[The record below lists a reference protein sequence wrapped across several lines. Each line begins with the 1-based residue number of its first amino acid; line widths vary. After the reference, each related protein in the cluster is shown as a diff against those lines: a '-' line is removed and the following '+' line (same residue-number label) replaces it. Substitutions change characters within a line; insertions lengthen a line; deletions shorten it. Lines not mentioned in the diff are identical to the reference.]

1 MKKLTGLCLIIM
13 IVFVFAVSSACA
25 VSGEAAL
32 AVICENSDLWLKTDE
47 WTHFWY
53 AVTDLDGNGRPEI
66 FAADTEGTGIF
77 TTGWMYEVNE
87 AGNGLNEVIL
97 MPGEYEVEFIAD
109 VIVDKTDCY
118 IDPVSGK
125 RSYIFSDTVRN
136 GAWGSYT
143 TMQVWSLSG
152 GKMTVTDIAFADC
165 TTDGQNPAAPVYSD
179 LNGNVI
185 TEEEYYAAPD
195 RFLGNIQKTT
205 AHFGWFDTQEGSL
218 TDQIRQSYAAFKGMG
233 SEVPVGSNGNILI
246 TKNPTSES
254 LAIGGNTWF
263 IAHATG
269 ADTLTWQLVDGN
281 RNVYSTKEAM
291 AAHPGLELEVLEGD
305 TIAVRNAPES
315 LNGWSVQ
322 AVFANNSFA
331 CATEPAAVYVGDY
344 VTKYSSVIEQ
354 YQRASATPRD
364 QFGYGVAVE
373 LGVSEILGYS
383 DHCGYAMKDL
393 DKDGI
398 PELIIAGM
406 GENDYSDRII
416 YEIYTLV
423 NDTPVALCTSQA
435 RDRYY
440 LRTDSTVY
448 RCGSGGWATT
458 CYDTYR
464 LKNNTLEHVESLMS
478 DWDEPSESIV
488 WVYDSGYGDVS
499 YDADAALAM
508 VEDWE
513 SRIYVPFLT
522 KIA

>member
-1 MKKLTGLCLIIM
+1 MKKTTAMVLCVVMLLMLM
-13 IVFVFAVSSACA
+13 ISSASAVSEED
-25 VSGEAAL
+25 GL
-32 AVICENSDLWLKTDE
+32 AVLSANSALWLNADE
-47 WTHFWY
+47 WTHYWY
-53 AVTDLDGNGRPEI
+53 AVTDLDGNGRPEV

-87 AGNGLNEVIL
+87 AGNALDEIAL
-97 MPGEYEVEFIAD
+97 TPGDYEAEFIAD
-109 VIVDKTDCY
+109 VIVNETGCY
-118 IDPVSGK
+118 IDPASGK
-125 RSYIFSDTVRN
+125 RSYIFYDTARS
-136 GAWGSYT
+136 GIWGSYT
-143 TMQVWSLSG
+143 AMQAWNLSG
-152 GKMTVTDIAFADC
+152 GKMPVINIATAD
-165 TTDGQNPAAPVYSD
+165 TTSDGQSQAVTVCSD
-179 LNGNVI
+179 WNGNQI
-185 TEEEYYAAPD
+185 TEEEYEEAAD
-195 RFLGNIQKTT
+195 RFFADSLKTA
-205 AHFGWFDTQEGSL
+205 AHFGWFEAQQGSL
-218 TDQIRQSYAAFKGMG
+218 AEQLRESYAVFQGRG
-233 SEVPVGSNGNILI
+233 NEVPVGSNGNIMI

-281 RNVYSTKEAM
+281 RNVYSTEEAM

-344 VTKYSSVIEQ
+344 VTKYSSVIER

-364 QFGYGVAVE
+364 QFGYGIAVE

-423 NDTPVALCTSQA
+423 NDTPVALCISQA

-448 RCGSGGWATT
+448 RCGSGGWAIT

-488 WVYDSGYGDVS
+488 WTYNAGYGDID
-499 YDADAALAM
+499 YDADAAFAM
-508 VEDWE
+508 AEEWE
-513 SRIYVPFLT
+513 SHIYVPFLT